1 MQKQINQIISS
12 ISNRGQMTEKEY
24 RYILDLSLNKKM
36 LIFGCGRDSNL
47 WRLISSEV
55 LFLEHNQ
62 KWIDKKYNDTIHIH
76 YSSLMTNTNIL
87 LEEFKKNIYDN
98 LYIES
103 IKNNQSIIHKSWD
116 SILVDAPEGWDTT
129 KHHGRVQSIFMAKV
143 LANTNT
149 NIFIHD
155 IDRNIEKKCCEVFG
169 FKKINIIDKLCH
181 LQI

>member
-1 MQKQINQIISS
+1 
-12 ISNRGQMTEKEY
+12 MTEKEY

-36 LIFGCGRDSNL
+36 LIFGCGKDSNL

-55 LFLEHNQ
+55 LFLEHNK
-62 KWIDKKYNDTIHIH
+62 KWIDKKYKDTIYIK
-76 YSSLMTNTNIL
+76 YSSTISHTNIL
-87 LEEFKKNIYDN
+87 LEEFKQNQYNN
-98 LYIES
+98 LYVES
-103 IKNNQSIIHKSWD
+103 LKNNQLITNKVWD
-116 SILVDAPEGWDTT
+116 TILVDAPEGWDAN
-129 KHHGRVQSIFMAKV
+129 KHHGRVQSIFMSKV